1 MKISH
6 IVWCAIALSLVAK
19 NSVIAVEKKITEA
32 KDFDNVAYNW
42 TRTFAH
48 VVQYAKEKH
57 YDTSHLEDAMTKAID
72 AFLNTL
78 DPHSNFLDPKTYKSM
93 IESTNG
99 EFFGVGIIIDNT
111 RKPKDKYL
119 TIVDTIP
126 EGPSDKAGIKPL
138 DKILE
143 IDGKPLEGM
152 TTEEATS
159 LLKGE
164 RYTTVHIKL
173 LREKSPDLMT
183 FSVKRDVVKEQ
194 NSLSFY
200 IKDQN
205 IAYLSLSIFSH
216 NAVQQI
222 EKLLTK
228 ANNNKYKALILDL
241 RNNSGGLL
249 TAAIDIA
256 GLFLPPQSLIVT
268 TKEKNN
274 IITGT
279 YKTKR
284 QPIAKGTVPIFI
296 LINNYTA
303 SAAEILAGCLQI
315 HSKEAA
321 ENQKNSTI
329 TVGKKSNDLMVF
341 LIGTKTFG
349 KGSVQEVI
357 PVENNSAIKITTSL
371 YYLPNDTTIQG
382 LGIDPDFF
390 IEKSSPPNEQTQW
403 FTKYYG
409 REQAL
414 NNSIK
419 VHKGDTKKAS
429 SETKKEESRWI
440 DRAKKMIQTDNQV
453 REAISMA
460 NMIATCKE
468 QSPNHVCSRS
478 DALAFLKKNHI
489 TNDVLDIQEI
499 TL

>member
-1 MKISH
+1 
-6 IVWCAIALSLVAK
+6 
-19 NSVIAVEKKITEA
+19 
-32 KDFDNVAYNW
+32 
-42 TRTFAH
+42 
-48 VVQYAKEKH
+48 
-57 YDTSHLEDAMTKAID
+57 
-72 AFLNTL
+72 
-78 DPHSNFLDPKTYKSM
+78 
-93 IESTNG
+93 
-99 EFFGVGIIIDNT
+99 
-111 RKPKDKYL
+111 
-119 TIVDTIP
+119 
-126 EGPSDKAGIKPL
+126 
-138 DKILE
+138 
-143 IDGKPLEGM
+143 
-152 TTEEATS
+152 
-159 LLKGE
+159 
-164 RYTTVHIKL
+164 
-173 LREKSPDLMT
+173 MT
-183 FSVKRDVVKEQ
+183 FSIKRDVVKEQ

-205 IAYLSLSIFSH
+205 IAYLSLSVFSH

-222 EKLLTK
+222 EKLLAK
-228 ANNNKYKALILDL
+228 ANQNKYKALILDL

-256 GLFLPPQSLIVT
+256 GLFLPIQSLIVT

-274 IITGT
+274 TVTGT

-284 QPIAKGTVPIFI
+284 HSIAKGTVPIFI

-315 HSKEAA
+315 HSKECADK
-321 ENQKNSTI
+321 QKSAPSAKNNT
-329 TVGKKSNDLMVF
+329 NNLMVF
-341 LIGTKTFG
+341 LLGTKTFG

-382 LGIDPDFF
+382 VGIEPDFV

-414 NNSIK
+414 TNSIK
-419 VHKGDTKKAS
+419 VHKDDIKKG
-429 SETKKEESRWI
+429 SEHAKKEESRWI

-460 NMIATCKE
+460 NILATCKE
-468 QSPNHVCSRS
+468 QSPNHVCNRNE
-478 DALAFLKKNHI
+478 ALNFLRKNHI

>member
-1 MKISH
+1 MKLTH
-6 IVWCAIALSLVAK
+6 FTLCAMALSLMV
-19 NSVIAVEKKITEA
+19 NSSFTTAEKKITEA

-42 TRTFAH
+42 TRTLAQ
-48 VVQYAKEKH
+48 VIQYAKEKH
-57 YDTSHLEDAMTKAID
+57 YDTSHLEDAMIKSID
-72 AFLNTL
+72 TFLNTL
-78 DPHSNFLDPKTYKSM
+78 DPHSNFLEPKTYKSM

-152 TTEEATS
+152 TTEEATA

-164 RYTTVHIKL
+164 RYTTVTVKL

-183 FSVKRDVVKEQ
+183 FTVKRDVVKEQ

-228 ANNNKYKALILDL
+228 ANSNKYKALILDL

-256 GLFLPPQSLIVT
+256 GLFLPIQSLVVT

-274 IITGT
+274 KVTGT

-321 ENQKNSTI
+321 EKQKTSPSSKNN
-329 TVGKKSNDLMVF
+329 NDLMVF

-419 VHKGDTKKAS
+419 VHKEDIKKAS
-429 SETKKEESRWI
+429 TQGKKEESRWI

-460 NMIATCKE
+460 NMIATCKD
-468 QSPNHVCSRS
+468 QSPTHVCNRNE
-478 DALAFLKKNHI
+478 ALAFLRKNHI